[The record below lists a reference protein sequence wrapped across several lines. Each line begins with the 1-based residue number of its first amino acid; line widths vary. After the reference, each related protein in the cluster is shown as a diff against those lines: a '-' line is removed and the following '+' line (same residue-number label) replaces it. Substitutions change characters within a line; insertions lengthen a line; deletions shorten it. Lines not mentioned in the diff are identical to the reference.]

1 VVDELCR
8 NLLKKTLIFENR
20 NEKRRIGSPTGR
32 PEKRGHFIMM
42 FFRVYLRGDFLW
54 IRKDNLFTPILE
66 AICLKF
72 EEGWLYRQLRKHFSS
87 LEKEK
92 NMN

>member
-1 VVDELCR
+1 
-8 NLLKKTLIFENR
+8 
-20 NEKRRIGSPTGR
+20 
-32 PEKRGHFIMM
+32 MM